1 MGFGNMGV
9 FNNINTILG
18 VAVAGLTLFG
28 FFQNKMTNNERRL
41 TILEEKNNQQDR
53 ELAEI
58 KNRLDNH
65 DQQMKVLIQ
74 MTEQIKN
81 LSEKI
86 EKIDKKLEEVK

>member
-1 MGFGNMGV
+1 MGI
-9 FNNINTILG
+9 FNNINAILG
-18 VAVAGLTLFG
+18 VVVAGLTLFG

-58 KNRLDNH
+58 KNILDNH
-65 DQQMKVLIQ
+65 NQQMKVLIK

-81 LSEKI
+81 MSEKI
-86 EKIDKKLEEVK
+86 EKIDKKLEKVK

>member
-1 MGFGNMGV
+1 MGV

>member
-1 MGFGNMGV
+1 MGI
-9 FNNINTILG
+9 FNNINEVLG

-28 FFQNKMTNNERRL
+28 FFQNKITNNERRL
-41 TILEEKNNQQDR
+41 TILEEKNNQEYR
-53 ELAEI
+53 ELAEVKYI
-58 KNRLDNH
+58 LDNH

-74 MTEQIKN
+74 MTEQIKH

>member
-1 MGFGNMGV
+1 MGV

-41 TILEEKNNQQDR
+41 TILEEKNNQQDK

>member
-1 MGFGNMGV
+1 MGV

-81 LSEKI
+81 LSGKI
-86 EKIDKKLEEVK
+86 EEIDKKLEEVK

>member
-1 MGFGNMGV
+1 MGI
-9 FNNINTILG
+9 FNNINVILG
-18 VAVAGLTLFG
+18 VAVACLTLFG

-53 ELAEI
+53 ELAEV
-58 KNRLDNH
+58 KNILDNH

>member
-1 MGFGNMGV
+1 MGI
-9 FNNINTILG
+9 FNNINEILG

-53 ELAEI
+53 KLAEV
-58 KNRLDNH
+58 KNILDNH
-65 DQQMKVLIQ
+65 DQQMKVLIK

-86 EKIDKKLEEVK
+86 EKIDKKLEKVK

>member
-1 MGFGNMGV
+1 MGV

-86 EKIDKKLEEVK
+86 EKIDKKLEELS

>member
-1 MGFGNMGV
+1 MGV

-53 ELAEI
+53 ELAEV

>member
-41 TILEEKNNQQDR
+41 TILEEKNNQQDK

>member
-1 MGFGNMGV
+1 MLDPEIIRM
-9 FNNINTILG
+9 ILSISLSL
-18 VAVAGLTLFG
+18 LTLFT
-28 FFQNKMTNNERRL
+28 FFQSRMTSTEKRL
-41 TILEEKNNQQDR
+41 TILEENNKQQDKQLT
-53 ELAEI
+53 ENKYI
-58 KNRLDNH
+58 LDNH

>member
-1 MGFGNMGV
+1 MGV

-28 FFQNKMTNNERRL
+28 FFQNKITNNERRL

-53 ELAEI
+53 ELVEV

-74 MTEQIKN
+74 MAEQIKN